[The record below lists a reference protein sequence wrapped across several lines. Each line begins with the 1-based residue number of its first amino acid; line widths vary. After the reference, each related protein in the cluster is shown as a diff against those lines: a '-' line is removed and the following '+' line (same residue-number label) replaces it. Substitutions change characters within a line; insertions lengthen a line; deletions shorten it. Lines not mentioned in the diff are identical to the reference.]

1 MRLLTPLVA
10 DPRAPLSRAHPL
22 ARIAAGFIVM
32 LGLFIT
38 VDVVTSAIVAAALA
52 IATMLSGLSPRTL
65 ALRAVP
71 LLLSA
76 FGIGLFNAL
85 FGTAGPAGGV
95 AIALRLVG
103 ISIAG
108 VLAIA
113 TVDPTE
119 LADALV
125 EHLHA
130 PPRFVVGALAAYRL
144 FPLFSREWD
153 TLGLARRARGIEA
166 DRNIAQRLAAFPGR
180 ALGLLIAA
188 IRRATR
194 LAIAMDARGFGA
206 RVCRSLARPRA
217 FAFGDW
223 VLVGAAGLVVAIATA
238 TSVSLGSW
246 RPLLSF

>member
-22 ARIAAGFIVM
+22 ARIAAGFVVM
-32 LGLFIT
+32 LGLFVT
-38 VDVVTSAIVAAALA
+38 VDAVTSAIVIAALA
-52 IATMLSGLSPRTL
+52 LAVALSGLPPRTL

-76 FGIGLFNAL
+76 LSIGLFNAL
-85 FGTAGPAGGV
+85 FGTSGAAGGI

-125 EHLHA
+125 QHLHA

-166 DRNIAQRLAAFPGR
+166 DRNIAQRLAAFPNR
-180 ALGLLIAA
+180 ALGLLIAS

-194 LAIAMDARGFGA
+194 LAVAMDARGFGS
-206 RVCRSLARPRA
+206 RGCRTLARPRT
-217 FAFGDW
+217 FAPGDW
-223 VLVGAAGLVVAIATA
+223 GLVAAAFVVVAVATA
-238 TSVSLGSW
+238 TSVSLGVW
-246 RPLLSF
+246 RPLFAF

>member
-1 MRLLTPLVA
+1 VRLLKPLIA

-38 VDVVTSAIVAAALA
+38 VDVVTSAIVIAALGVA
-52 IATMLSGLSPRTL
+52 IALSGLPPRTL

-76 FGIGLFNAL
+76 LSIGLCNTL
-85 FGTAGPAGGV
+85 FGTSGVAGGI

-103 ISIAG
+103 ISVAG

-125 EHLHA
+125 QHLHA

-166 DRNIAQRLAAFPGR
+166 DRGILQRLGAFPNR
-180 ALGLLIAA
+180 ALGLLIAS

-194 LAIAMDARGFGA
+194 LAVAMDARGFGT
-206 RVCRSLARPRA
+206 RECRTLARPRA
-217 FAFGDW
+217 YGRGD
-223 VLVGAAGLVVAIATA
+223 LGLVAGAIVIMLTATA
-238 TSVSLGSW
+238 VSVALGTW
-246 RPLLSF
+246 RPLLTF

>member
-10 DPRAPLSRAHPL
+10 DPRAPLARAHPL

-38 VDVVTSAIVAAALA
+38 IDVVTSLVVIAALA
-52 IATMLSGLSPRTL
+52 VAIALSGLPVRVL
-65 ALRAVP
+65 AVRAVP

-76 FGIGLFNAL
+76 VGIGLFNAL
-85 FGTAGPAGGV
+85 FGQAGLAGGI
-95 AIALRLVG
+95 AIALRLLG

-119 LADALV
+119 LADGLV
-125 EHLHA
+125 QHLHA

-166 DRNIAQRLAAFPGR
+166 DRTIAQRLAALPNR
-180 ALGLLIAA
+180 SMSLLIAA

-194 LAIAMDARGFGA
+194 LAVAMDARGFGA
-206 RVCRSLARPRA
+206 RECRTLARPRS
-217 FAFGDW
+217 FARGDLALI
-223 VLVGAAGLVVAIATA
+223 VSAAAVVAAATA
-238 TSVSLGSW
+238 ASVALGTW
-246 RPLLSF
+246 RPLLTF

>member
-1 MRLLTPLVA
+1 VRLLVPLVA

-32 LGLFIT
+32 LALFIT
-38 VDVVTSAIVAAALA
+38 VDVVTSAIVLVALA
-52 IATMLSGLSPRTL
+52 GAIAFSGLPPRTL

-76 FGIGLFNAL
+76 FGVGLFNAL
-85 FGTAGPAGGV
+85 FGAAGLAGGL
-95 AIALRLVG
+95 AIALRLLG

-108 VLAIA
+108 VLAIG

-130 PPRFVVGALAAYRL
+130 PPRFVVGALATFRL
-144 FPLFSREWD
+144 FPIFSREWD

-166 DRNIAQRLAAFPGR
+166 DRTFADRIAAFPSR
-180 ALGLLIAA
+180 SLGLFIAA

-194 LAIAMDARGFGA
+194 LAIAMDARGFGS
-206 RVCRSLARPRA
+206 RPCRTLARPRA
-217 FAFGDW
+217 FAFGD
-223 VLVGAAGLVVAIATA
+223 LALAATALAVVVIATA
-238 TSVSLGSW
+238 TSITLGSW
-246 RPLLSF
+246 RPLIRF